1 MENTLSL
8 QSKIVL
14 PHCSGRGLDWTERI
28 HAWQWTSCDRTPLSL
43 NPCWLSRVVHHVHSH
58 MSSIRSRRWCI
69 WVMSLVK
76 GSVVN
81 HHFKF
86 RTCDTTPSARL
97 SEMENMVDLTSQIN
111 QGGRDPRPMY
121 CRRSPLA
128 PYTCPANCNYWWA
141 ASSKPTVRKGS
152 ADCQLRMLS
161 KGHTLKLVAGRWSW
175 IARMALPV
183 DRSPQE
189 LLHEPKAE

>member
-1 MENTLSL
+1 MFLQESLTNFVSANALRSKSL

-128 PYTCPANCNYWWA
+128 PYTCPANCNY
-141 ASSKPTVRKGS
+141 
-152 ADCQLRMLS
+152 
-161 KGHTLKLVAGRWSW
+161 
-175 IARMALPV
+175 
-183 DRSPQE
+183 
-189 LLHEPKAE
+189 